1 MTINPVTSPPL
12 ELLLQKARET
22 EAVTHPI
29 NEYEPVIKI
38 LIQEKKYTGAMVR
51 EWLSNHGAGNYG
63 QSVVSTNISRFKK
76 KWKEEAEELAAMGA
90 EIAVEELAELQ
101 SD

>member
-12 ELLLQKARET
+12 EILLQKARET

-29 NEYEPVIKI
+29 NEYESVIKI
-38 LIQEKKYTGAMVR
+38 LVQEKKFTAIMVR

-63 QSVVSTNISRFKK
+63 QSVVATNMSRFNK
-76 KWKEEAEELAAMGA
+76 KWKEESAELAAMEA
-90 EIAVEELAELQ
+90 EIAAEELAELQ